1 MNKAD
6 IKDAILSEL
15 GEPTVKVEID
25 ASAWD
30 GERGIFGAA
39 KRWFQARKG
48 VLGFGYQSAMREVTL
63 PASAESP
70 LDVIFPGDGAGGLGC
85 LVTLGFFSD
94 IVPADVI
101 TGGLRVSNA
110 LMTQGDYVQTLQ
122 QLELAQRLTGGD
134 REWVWDEARRV
145 VVMTGQVPSGLC
157 LVIWKMTRAAWEID
171 QLRDRDEDFIYRRCL
186 IEAKRRL
193 GRVRS
198 KYPSYPAAGG
208 SVEMDGDRLLE
219 EAKEEEEKLNE
230 EVADSQMP
238 ISIVT
243 G

>member
-1 MNKAD
+1 MNEAE
-6 IKDAILSEL
+6 IKEAILGEL
-15 GEPTVKVEID
+15 GEPTVAVEID
-25 ASAWD
+25 AGAWD
-30 GERGIFGAA
+30 GARGIFAAA

-48 VLGFGYQSAMREVTL
+48 VLGVGLLTSQREIAL
-63 PASAESP
+63 PDSAESP
-70 LDVIFPGDGAGGLGC
+70 LDVVFPGDGGGGLGC
-85 LVTLGFFSD
+85 LSTLGFFSD
-94 IVPADVI
+94 IVPADVL
-101 TGGLRVSNA
+101 TGGTRISHL
-110 LMTQGDYVQTLQ
+110 LMTQTDYVQVMQ
-122 QLELAQRLTGGD
+122 QLETAQRLYGGD
-134 REWVWDEARRV
+134 REWIWDAARRV
-145 VVMTGQVPSGLC
+145 VVMSGQEPTGLC
-157 LVIWKMTRAAWEID
+157 MVIWKVARGSWEIP

-208 SVEMDGDRLLE
+208 SVEMDGAALLD

-238 ISIVT
+238 IPIVT